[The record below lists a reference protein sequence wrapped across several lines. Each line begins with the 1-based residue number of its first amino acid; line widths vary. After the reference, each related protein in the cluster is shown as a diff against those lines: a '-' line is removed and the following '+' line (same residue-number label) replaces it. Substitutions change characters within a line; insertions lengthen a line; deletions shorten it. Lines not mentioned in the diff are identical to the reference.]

1 MGEPVISASVAGRY
15 DSWEH
20 VYNVD
25 RIYAQC
31 PVVGQMGQGG
41 DGGEKMRRESEI
53 EPSHSSYNEQ
63 LVFYPLS
70 APLSAQN

>member
-1 MGEPVISASVAGRY
+1 MGEPVICASVAGRY

-25 RIYAQC
+25 LMYVQC

-41 DGGEKMRRESEI
+41 DGGEKMTRESEI
-53 EPSHSSYNEQ
+53 EHSDSLYI
-63 LVFYPLS
+63 S
-70 APLSAQN
+70 